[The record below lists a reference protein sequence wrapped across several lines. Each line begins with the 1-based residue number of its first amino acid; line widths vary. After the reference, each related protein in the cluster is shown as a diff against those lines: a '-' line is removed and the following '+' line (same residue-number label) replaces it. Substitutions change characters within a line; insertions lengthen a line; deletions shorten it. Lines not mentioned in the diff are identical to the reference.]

1 MYNTLMH
8 GALLFMCL
16 CLHSASEKRV
26 VERSGSG
33 SDDPTSTVHVSFNLA
48 RKRRHPA
55 ISPSLA
61 PVANMLPSGTPLR
74 NRIRAHVYGT
84 AVLRTGLRLL
94 CWLVWW
100 ELTGTSAVVLLARA

>member
-33 SDDPTSTVHVSFNLA
+33 RDDPTSTVHVSFALV

-55 ISPSLA
+55 ISPSSA
-61 PVANMLPSGTPLR
+61 PVANMLTDILAFSRGP
-74 NRIRAHVYGT
+74 I
-84 AVLRTGLRLL
+84 
-94 CWLVWW
+94 
-100 ELTGTSAVVLLARA
+100 SALWNSST